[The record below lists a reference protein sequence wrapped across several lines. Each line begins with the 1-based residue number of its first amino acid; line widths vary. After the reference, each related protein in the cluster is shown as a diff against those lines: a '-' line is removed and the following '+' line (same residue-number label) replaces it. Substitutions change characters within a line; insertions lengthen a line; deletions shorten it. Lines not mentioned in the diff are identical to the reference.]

1 MRYGWRTGP
10 RSRRHCFVGRRP
22 CNQNIGREVG
32 SAGRKT
38 YCARRLD
45 RAFSIAPSTAARRLS
60 RLRRAAIL
68 LPRRR
73 STAAP
78 YNVRTRFR
86 ANSRTPTPPGF
97 DRVGTK
103 SGGGRQPG
111 TAERF
116 SSAFGSAALRINRIC
131 GRPRDYKRH
140 ARSVR
145 STLNIS
151 ALRRGVSSA
160 GRRLKVTGSTES
172 SAAFGA
178 ADGMPEGGA
187 IEIFAPV
194 HEGKE
199 SIENA
204 RLQFVWK
211 VESTGC
217 SASQ

>member
-86 ANSRTPTPPGF
+86 ANSRTPAPPGF
-97 DRVGTK
+97 DCAGTK
-103 SGGGRQPG
+103 SGGGRQPS

-131 GRPRDYKRH
+131 GRPRDYKGH

-145 STLNIS
+145 STLNIR
-151 ALRRGVSSA
+151 ALRRGVSSN
-160 GRRLKVTGSTES
+160 LKVTCLAES

-178 ADGMPEGGA
+178 TDGMPEGSA
-187 IEIFAPV
+187 IEIFAQV
-194 HEGKE
+194 HECKE

-204 RLQFVWK
+204 RLQFV
-211 VESTGC
+211 
-217 SASQ
+217 